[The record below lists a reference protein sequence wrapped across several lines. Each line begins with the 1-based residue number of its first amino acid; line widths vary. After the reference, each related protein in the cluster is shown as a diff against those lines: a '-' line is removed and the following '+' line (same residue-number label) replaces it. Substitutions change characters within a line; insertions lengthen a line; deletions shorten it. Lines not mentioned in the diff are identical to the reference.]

1 MVYNFL
7 VKKLKAMQLAWQK
20 ESAVKNENISNKEL
34 VKELQKPTIRRFE
47 ERKVNSPFIENI
59 SGANLVD
66 VQFQSK
72 FNKGICFLLC
82 VIDIF
87 SKYTWVIP
95 LKGKKC
101 ITVNNT
107 FQKILKE
114 SNRKSNKIWVDKGS
128 ECFNRSMKSCLEKN
142 DIKMYSTHSERN
154 SVVAER
160 LISTLKNKIYEYI
173 YKYITNKIK
182 FSVSKNVYI
191 YKLDDIV
198 NKHNNTYHKIIK
210 MKSVDVKS
218 ST

>member
-1 MVYNFL
+1 
-7 VKKLKAMQLAWQK
+7 MQLAWQK

-87 SKYTWVIP
+87 SKYAWVIP

-101 ITVNNT
+101 IPVNNT

-128 ECFNRSMKSCLEKN
+128 ECYNRSIKSFLQNNNIEMYSMHSKGKSVFPERFTRTFKS
-142 DIKMYSTHSERN
+142 KMY
-154 SVVAER
+154 
-160 LISTLKNKIYEYI
+160 
-173 YKYITNKIK
+173 KYMTSI
-182 FSVSKNVYI
+182 
-191 YKLDDIV
+191 
-198 NKHNNTYHKIIK
+198 
-210 MKSVDVKS
+210 
-218 ST
+218 